1 VSETSSSS
9 LPLQDAP
16 SVLVRAVSKRFEDV
30 TAVDAVTL
38 SVRRGEFFSLL
49 GPSGCGKTT
58 LLRLIGGLET
68 PTAGTIEIGGAD
80 MTEVPAHRRPVN
92 LVFQQYALFPHLTV
106 AENVGFGLRYQKL
119 PRAGNAGRAAKVTEA
134 LALVRLSGLDRR
146 RPDQLSGGQRQR
158 VALARALA
166 LSPQVLLLDE
176 PLSALDRKLREE
188 MQFELKSLQRR
199 VGITFLLV
207 THDQEEALAMSDRV
221 AVMHAG
227 RVEQVGT
234 PAEVYEAPATPFV
247 ASFLGASNFWT
258 AEVRAVSGEGIE
270 VLLPGGGALMVP
282 VPAGRSFA
290 AGEPVRFLVRPEKL
304 TLSAIAPE
312 HGLAIPVTVV
322 DRVYQGASTTSRVE
336 DGRGERFLVYA
347 QNAGRVGEGLEPGS
361 AGFLSWDPRCAVV
374 LG

>member
-1 VSETSSSS
+1 MNETSPS
-9 LPLQDAP
+9 LPQKEAP

-58 LLRLIGGLET
+58 LLRLLGGLEM

-119 PRAGNAGRAAKVTEA
+119 PRAAQAAKVTEA
-134 LALVRLSGLDRR
+134 LALVRLAGLERR

-221 AVMHAG
+221 AVMNAG

-234 PAEVYEAPATPFV
+234 PAEVYESPATPFV

-258 AEVRAVSGEGIE
+258 AAVRAISEEGLAL
-270 VLLPGGGALMVP
+270 VLPGGEGLTVLAP
-282 VPAGRSFA
+282 KGRTFQE
-290 AGEPVRFLVRPEKL
+290 GETVRFLVRPEKL
-304 TLSAIAPE
+304 ALSAVAPE
-312 HGLAIPVTVV
+312 RGLAIPVTVV

-336 DGRGERFLVYA
+336 DARGERFLVYA
-347 QNAGRVGEGLEPGS
+347 QNAGRAGEGLEPGS
-361 AGFLSWDPRCAVV
+361 SGFLSWDPRCAVV